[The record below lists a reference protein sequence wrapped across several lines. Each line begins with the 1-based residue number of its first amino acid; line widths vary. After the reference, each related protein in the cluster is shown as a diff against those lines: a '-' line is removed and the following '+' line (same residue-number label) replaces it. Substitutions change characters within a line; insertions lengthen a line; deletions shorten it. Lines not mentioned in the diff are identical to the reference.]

1 LPVLPKGVRVVS
13 ICDTSLAPDDITDL
27 GGEVQLAERA
37 IGVSDRS
44 TVILIGK

>member
-1 LPVLPKGVRVVS
+1 LPKGLGWYRFV
-13 ICDTSLAPDDITDL
+13 DTSLAPPDDITDL

-44 TVILIGK
+44 TVILIGR